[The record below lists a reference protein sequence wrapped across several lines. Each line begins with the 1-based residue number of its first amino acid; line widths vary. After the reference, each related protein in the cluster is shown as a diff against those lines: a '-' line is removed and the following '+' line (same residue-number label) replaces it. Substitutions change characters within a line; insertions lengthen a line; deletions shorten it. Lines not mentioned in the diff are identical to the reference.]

1 MPTPQIP
8 RRPIT
13 TALERKAEDVE
24 NAKDVE
30 SAADAPL
37 AGDVPPP
44 PAVTPP
50 SDDGSSALSALS
62 AIPEGSADSADSA
75 DSATGRSV
83 SALSSSVDRE
93 AGTGWGVGSLI
104 VGGLV
109 GAVGLAGAFVHSVT
123 NSIVDHYDKG
133 TGKPGAPP
141 SHAPTHDPMTPAATT
156 ADDQKVGTPGK
167 TPSRASAMETA
178 LKDLA
183 VFDAPPENDVQAI
196 HVTTDPLTVAQVV
209 PHPVL

>member
-30 SAADAPL
+30 SAADAPM
-37 AGDVPPP
+37 AADVPPA

-62 AIPEGSADSADSA
+62 AVPEGSADSA

-83 SALSSSVDRE
+83 PALSSSVDRE

-123 NSIVDHYDKG
+123 HSIVDHYDKG

>member
-30 SAADAPL
+30 SAADAPM
-37 AGDVPPP
+37 AADVPPA

-75 DSATGRSV
+75 TGRSV
-83 SALSSSVDRE
+83 SAPSSSVDRE